1 MTARERRRVVKEIEA
16 AYGISERRAIRFTGF
31 PRSSMRYRSLR
42 EPQEELRSRIRELA
56 HERPRWGYRRIHL
69 LLRREGWTVNRKRV
83 ERLYRAEGLA
93 VRRKG
98 KRRRSQAPRP
108 VREPLGRPNERWS
121 MDFVSDTLA
130 NGRTFRCLT
139 IVDEFSREC
148 LATHVAHSIPAVHVI
163 EVLEKLRVERG
174 LPEIVITDNGSEFTS
189 RAFDAWAYARGV
201 RISYIQPGKPVQ
213 NCYIESFNGTLRDEC
228 LNLHWFISLADAR
241 RTIEAWRADYNRV
254 RPHSSLGNLTPE
266 EFVEVQS
273 QSEEILAN
281 TINAVV
287 PE

>member
-1 MTARERRRVVKEIEA
+1 RVVKEIEA

-42 EPQEELRSRIRELA
+42 ETQEALRSRIRELA
-56 HERPRWGYRRIHL
+56 HERPRRGYRRSQL

-189 RAFDAWAYARGV
+189 RA
-201 RISYIQPGKPVQ
+201 
-213 NCYIESFNGTLRDEC
+213 LR
-228 LNLHWFISLADAR
+228 
-241 RTIEAWRADYNRV
+241 Y
-254 RPHSSLGNLTPE
+254 
-266 EFVEVQS
+266 S
-273 QSEEILAN
+273 QKLWIA
-281 TINAVV
+281 
-287 PE
+287 